1 MFDPAKRYFKVEPST
16 EDMEQALTKC
26 KCNSGSYIVLPVI
39 SGTTPRGAAG
49 KILDISLNPTTYV
62 ATPVLAMVK
71 AGLTVNR
78 TSYIQPFIKM
88 VESTY
93 ADPYD
98 ITKKAYGIDNYIK
111 CKNYDRKEILEK
123 AFEDTKKELIQ
134 NDKSPE
140 FVENKNNLIEA
151 QKNLE
156 NQTDKLSLTEIVN
169 CKNNADDLVI
179 NSYKINNSKLM
190 ADVILFD
197 YNPQNPIV
205 DSMRTALFS
214 MPEIHKSIWNDLSI
228 WNRSFAKRIK
238 TSSVNITPEKENYK
252 FRYIMQ
258 KDKNSPLAIIYP
270 SIGEGIMS
278 EHSEILAKIFYDSGY
293 SVVIQG
299 SHFQWEFVKS
309 MPDTYK
315 PGIPTQ
321 DADYLKLTT
330 AKIIDKLENKY
341 SCKFKSK
348 TLFGTS
354 FGALTTL
361 FLADKE
367 YKDNTLNI
375 SKYISVCPPIEL
387 LYAMEQV
394 DKNSEE
400 WNKNTD
406 NIKERVAIT
415 AAKIVQLL
423 EMKDGNRKINIELLP
438 FSEEEGKIITGFV
451 MHQKLSDLVFT
462 IEKTP
467 LNKKTNIYET
477 INNMNYKGYTQKY
490 LLGEKYK
497 NLKDLENDTSL
508 LSLHDYLQS
517 NNNYKIYHSL
527 DDYLVNQS
535 QLKKLKIYTGK
546 KTLLLS
552 NGAHLGFMYKPEFIE
567 DLKRE
572 IAIK

>member
-1 MFDPAKRYFKVEPST
+1 
-16 EDMEQALTKC
+16 
-26 KCNSGSYIVLPVI
+26 
-39 SGTTPRGAAG
+39 
-49 KILDISLNPTTYV
+49 
-62 ATPVLAMVK
+62 
-71 AGLTVNR
+71 
-78 TSYIQPFIKM
+78 
-88 VESTY
+88 
-93 ADPYD
+93 
-98 ITKKAYGIDNYIK
+98 
-111 CKNYDRKEILEK
+111 
-123 AFEDTKKELIQ
+123 
-134 NDKSPE
+134 
-140 FVENKNNLIEA
+140 
-151 QKNLE
+151 
-156 NQTDKLSLTEIVN
+156 
-169 CKNNADDLVI
+169 
-179 NSYKINNSKLM
+179 M

-309 MPDTYK
+309 MPDAYK

-423 EMKDGNRKINIELLP
+423 EMKNNNQNINIELLP
-438 FSEEEGKIITGFV
+438 FSEEEGKMITGFV